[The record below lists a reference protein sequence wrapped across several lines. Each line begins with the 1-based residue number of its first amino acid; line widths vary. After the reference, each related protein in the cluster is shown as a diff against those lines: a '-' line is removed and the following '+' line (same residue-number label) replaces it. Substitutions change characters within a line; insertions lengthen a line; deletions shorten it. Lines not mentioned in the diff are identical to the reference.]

1 MAAEA
6 IAEEDTTHVEI
17 VIMAT
22 IATEKTIEMPSRS
35 QPWVVKKIE
44 MNHNLT
50 NREAMETLKPSI
62 RAT

>member
-1 MAAEA
+1 MTDA
-6 IAEEDTTHVEI
+6 EI

-22 IATEKTIEMPSRS
+22 IATETILEMLSRS